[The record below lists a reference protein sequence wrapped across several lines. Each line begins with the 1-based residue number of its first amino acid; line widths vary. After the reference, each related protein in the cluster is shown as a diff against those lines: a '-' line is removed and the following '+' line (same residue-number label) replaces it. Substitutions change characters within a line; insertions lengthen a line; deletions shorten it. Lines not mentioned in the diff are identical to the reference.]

1 MNLASISSKSILS
14 LVLAT
19 ALSCAALPHTA
30 LATESV
36 QSRIEALIPE
46 LEAYIASGMKDFD
59 LPGLAIG
66 IVADDK
72 LVYAKGFGAQSKG
85 GAPVDTKT
93 VFQIGSTTKAF
104 LAATMAIAVDKS
116 KMKWDDRVIDLD
128 PGFQLKDPW
137 VTREFRVFDLIAQRS
152 GLPPHANDALG
163 LLGMDET
170 KLIRSLRDVDQVTSY
185 RSTFAYTNVTHMLA
199 GRVVAKQMDAENWNG
214 VLQKELFDPLGM
226 KDSSYSAAAIEAA
239 PNHAEGYLWSPDG
252 TEQVPFTQIFPYDFG
267 GAGNINSTVE
277 DLARWV
283 RLQLGKGSFEG
294 RSIVSPENIAATRT
308 PKVAMS
314 ETVSYAQGWV
324 IVQTANGTIVWHNG
338 GTTSFGAMIGLLPD
352 KNAGVIVLSNQNNIG
367 LPDAIGLWT
376 LDRLLDNPK
385 VDHAAN
391 ALNNAKANFDKQVKL
406 FAKPANPRPF
416 PPLAPLAG
424 KFANPSFGQAVV
436 MEEEGA
442 LVMELLGTGAKLKL
456 EPGDGSV
463 FTFSLLPL
471 GKFEAVV
478 KNSGPLPAGFAPFD
492 MGADGKLSLL
502 RLSFDDGQ
510 AYVFSRE

>member
-1 MNLASISSKSILS
+1 
-14 LVLAT
+14 
-19 ALSCAALPHTA
+19 
-30 LATESV
+30 
-36 QSRIEALIPE
+36 
-46 LEAYIASGMKDFD
+46 
-59 LPGLAIG
+59 
-66 IVADDK
+66 
-72 LVYAKGFGAQSKG
+72 
-85 GAPVDTKT
+85 
-93 VFQIGSTTKAF
+93 
-104 LAATMAIAVDKS
+104 
-116 KMKWDDRVIDLD
+116 
-128 PGFQLKDPW
+128 
-137 VTREFRVFDLIAQRS
+137 
-152 GLPPHANDALG
+152 
-163 LLGMDET
+163 
-170 KLIRSLRDVDQVTSY
+170 
-185 RSTFAYTNVTHMLA
+185 
-199 GRVVAKQMDAENWNG
+199 
-214 VLQKELFDPLGM
+214 
-226 KDSSYSAAAIEAA
+226 
-239 PNHAEGYLWSPDG
+239 
-252 TEQVPFTQIFPYDFG
+252 
-267 GAGNINSTVE
+267 
-277 DLARWV
+277 
-283 RLQLGKGSFEG
+283 
-294 RSIVSPENIAATRT
+294 
-308 PKVAMS
+308 
-314 ETVSYAQGWV
+314 
-324 IVQTANGTIVWHNG
+324 
-338 GTTSFGAMIGLLPD
+338 MIGLLPD

-456 EPGDGSV
+456 EPWDGSV

-478 KNSGPLPAGFAPFD
+478 KNSGPLPAGFAAFD